1 MDVLEVPGCP
11 QGSIEAVKYIKER
24 GPEELVVKT
33 SDEDCVKVLRLVL
46 PLFHYVVV
54 DVWREGDKHAVRARR
69 ARS

>member
-1 MDVLEVPGCP
+1 MDVLEVAGCP
-11 QGSIEAVKYIKER
+11 QGSLQTVEYIKER

-46 PLFHYVVV
+46 PLFQYVVV